1 MRRLIRILVGLVIAL
16 GALNAHARVY
26 NQAELDA
33 LLAPIALYPDPLLNN
48 ILDAVRYP
56 DDVMAAAD
64 WSRANPGLQ
73 GDAALQAA
81 EGELWAPSV
90 KSLVAYPDVLARLVE
105 SPQWLYDL
113 GDAYATHGPYIQT
126 TIQELRARAQSSGY
140 LQSNAQQNV
149 YQQAGQIY
157 VQPVYPTVV
166 YVPYYNPYVVYGT
179 WWWPAYRPVCFRPFY
194 ARPIIVTRIVQPVR
208 IVSRPYHAIP
218 EARRMPII
226 GPPPRLGHPD
236 VTPPQRFVDRARVMG
251 PRVEVTAQR
260 PTPESRHMPLIQS
273 TPAPTQQAAMQPPR
287 FAERFRQSAP
297 VAAPRVQVATPQPQ
311 VAMPHTQV
319 APPARF
325 AERRAELA
333 RSVAPVHSMPAPQVR
348 ASERPIG
355 VGHSGAAQAS
365 GNRGGG
371 WKHRS

>member
-1 MRRLIRILVGLVIAL
+1 MQQPYPAGSTVGRMKRLIRILGGLVIAL
-16 GALNAHARVY
+16 GALNAHARIY

-48 ILDAVRYP
+48 ILDAVGYP

-64 WSRANPGLQ
+64 WSRANPGMQ
-73 GDAALQAA
+73 GDYALQAVDD
-81 EGELWAPSV
+81 EPWAPSV

-105 SPQWLYDL
+105 SPQWLADL

-126 TIQELRARAQSSGY
+126 TIQQLRARAQGNGY

-157 VQPVYPTVV
+157 VQPAYPTVV

-208 IVSRPYHAIP
+208 YVVRPYRAIP
-218 EARRMPII
+218 EARRMPVI
-226 GPPPRLGHPD
+226 GPPPGLGHPEIA
-236 VTPPQRFVDRARVMG
+236 PPQRFVDRARVMG
-251 PRVEVTAQR
+251 PRAEVTPNR
-260 PTPESRHMPLIQS
+260 PIPESRRMPI
-273 TPAPTQQAAMQPPR
+273 T
-287 FAERFRQSAP
+287 QSAP
-297 VAAPRVQVATPQPQ
+297 VVTPRPQ
-311 VAMPHTQV
+311 VV

-325 AERRAELA
+325 AERRAQLA
-333 RSVAPVHSMPAPQVR
+333 QSVQQVQRMPAPQVR
-348 ASERPIG
+348 VSERPIG

-365 GNRGGG
+365 ANRGAGGG
-371 WKHRS
+371 WKRRG